1 MKLRLNN
8 IRSIEKELKWSLAR
22 LNLFTGENGTGKS
35 ILGDFL
41 QLCRDNIDFVDFP
54 DRQFPVLHRFPK
66 HQDWTKWCAKGD
78 VSKPVVIERTEKFF
92 GFPVQITLQY
102 AMSEFQ
108 TSWERPD
115 SKCAQVAELVVMYD
129 NQELLIW
136 NNQQRRISLHAFA
149 LYLWEIFRTRD
160 IPSADDLSC
169 VLSIDYPDAQKFT
182 HNLLREFIHSG
193 PKAIDETGVGT
204 FFSVD
209 FQWIRGK
216 AKNQKSY
223 KKKWDPVIAV
233 IVGLAKRFYLAMFNF
248 LVNTPILNGD
258 KGDRLCETIIT
269 HCQEAA
275 QKHFMLDIH
284 SRNVLNEDGSVFSKR
299 LMMDFEGKELPYD
312 EWSDGYRQIYA
323 RIHEW
328 TEVMTNFNQ
337 KPFYTYFSNEQF
349 VIIKHPERGLTE
361 NLLRSWSFMVIEDC
375 INHPELNVIIE
386 THNDE
391 VFKYFMEYLNYAMK
405 LDFDVALI
413 RFARYRFM
421 ETSSL
426 RINEKCGWVSPYFV
440 REEHEITKRIYTLDR
455 WCQVGFH
462 LN

>member
-1 MKLRLNN
+1 M
-8 IRSIEKELKWSLAR
+8 
-22 LNLFTGENGTGKS
+22 G
-35 ILGDFL
+35 
-41 QLCRDNIDFVDFP
+41 
-54 DRQFPVLHRFPK
+54 
-66 HQDWTKWCAKGD
+66 
-78 VSKPVVIERTEKFF
+78 
-92 GFPVQITLQY
+92 
-102 AMSEFQ
+102 M
-108 TSWERPD
+108 
-115 SKCAQVAELVVMYD
+115 
-129 NQELLIW
+129 
-136 NNQQRRISLHAFA
+136 
-149 LYLWEIFRTRD
+149 
-160 IPSADDLSC
+160 
-169 VLSIDYPDAQKFT
+169 
-182 HNLLREFIHSG
+182 
-193 PKAIDETGVGT
+193 
-204 FFSVD
+204 
-209 FQWIRGK
+209 
-216 AKNQKSY
+216 
-223 KKKWDPVIAV
+223 
-233 IVGLAKRFYLAMFNF
+233 AKRFYLSMFNF
-248 LVNTPILNGD
+248 LINTPVL
-258 KGDRLCETIIT
+258 KGDTGNRMCDTTLTLRQAAAEEFFNLKIT
-269 HCQEAA
+269 ER
-275 QKHFMLDIH
+275 KL
-284 SRNVLNEDGSVFSKR
+284 LNEDGSVFSKR